1 MQELSSDKRHCNLVA
16 QDSTYVSP
24 RSVVWAPPGS
34 RLGPVTSEILA
45 GMGSQGGTVAR
56 GSASNSATAG
66 DGERSI
72 MMDRLYRMVTRSN
85 CSARLTVLA
94 FRK

>member
-1 MQELSSDKRHCNLVA
+1 
-16 QDSTYVSP
+16 
-24 RSVVWAPPGS
+24 
-34 RLGPVTSEILA
+34 
-45 GMGSQGGTVAR
+45 MGSQGGTVAR

-66 DGERSI
+66 DGERSV